1 MLKNIRGHS
10 RGSIPPLHMP
20 SLLLHHLCHEW
31 NVSCRLP
38 AVSWHRVLIQSG
50 PGNRGRSACGTTHVA
65 SLEFPRETRL
75 ILRRAGKAGNPFQ
88 TTQGN
93 LLSCRDQEGRRGSE
107 EAVPGPSVFT
117 SREPGVPGNL
127 WGSHE
132 GCQVPFRTSGRNL
145 GLPLRRR
152 SGQGPHPTKTLE
164 PRGFSRV
171 AAGSWSYDG
180 DFRLPLVSALGEAR
194 SSIRVARES
203 WGLRSSHCR
212 AKETSSR
219 RVSET

>member
-31 NVSCRLP
+31 NVSRRLP

-50 PGNRGRSACGTTHVA
+50 PGNRGRSACGTTNVA

-93 LLSCRDQEGRRGSE
+93 LLSCRDQEGRRDSDDV
-107 EAVPGPSVFT
+107 VPGPSVFP
-117 SREPGVPGNL
+117 SREPGVSGNF
-127 WGSHE
+127 WGHIK
-132 GCQVPFRTSGRNL
+132 GGMYRFAL
-145 GLPLRRR
+145 
-152 SGQGPHPTKTLE
+152 QGGT
-164 PRGFSRV
+164 
-171 AAGSWSYDG
+171 G
-180 DFRLPLVSALGEAR
+180 DFP
-194 SSIRVARES
+194 
-203 WGLRSSHCR
+203 
-212 AKETSSR
+212 
-219 RVSET
+219 